1 MNDDTLKSTVAAL
14 LAPRKGILAA
24 DESTKTIGKRFAAL
38 GIASTEE
45 TRRAYRAL
53 LFTTPGLEEH
63 ISGCILFDET
73 IHQKIAGKPVASA
86 LERKGIIT
94 GIKVDHGPI
103 ALPGSAG
110 ETFTVGIEGL
120 RERLSEYRNMGARFT
135 KWRAVFAMGKNL
147 PTPACIDANACALA
161 LFASL
166 SQEAGLVPL
175 VEPEVL
181 MDGSHSLEECGTSMR
196 KVLGAVFSRLD
207 TYHVSPQHMILK
219 TAMVLPGKDFPGMVS
234 DSEVAEATLSCL
246 NDSVP
251 KSVPGIVFLSGGQE
265 EIPATQHLNAIC
277 SAGASPWTLSFSFG
291 RALQNRA
298 MRVWAGSAGNVV
310 AAHAALQH
318 RALCNGLA
326 LEGRYN
332 EQAEDPATQALVHAH
347 A

>member
-14 LAPRKGILAA
+14 LAPNKGILAA

-38 GIASTEE
+38 GIPSTEE
-45 TRRAYRAL
+45 SRRAYRAL
-53 LFTTPGLEEH
+53 LFTTPGLEDH

-73 IHQKIAGKPVASA
+73 IRQKIAGKPMASA
-86 LERKGIIT
+86 LERKGIVV
-94 GIKVDHGPI
+94 GIKVDHGTTI
-103 ALPGSAG
+103 LPGSPG

-120 RERLSEYRNMGARFT
+120 RERLSEYWKMGARFT
-135 KWRAVFAMGKNL
+135 KWRAVFKMGEGL
-147 PTPACIDANACALA
+147 PTPECIDANACALA

-181 MDGSHSLEECGTSMR
+181 MDGNHSLEQCGTAMR
-196 KVLGAVFSRLD
+196 KVLGAVFARLD
-207 TYHVSPQHMILK
+207 TYHVALEHMLLK
-219 TAMVLPGKDFPGMVS
+219 TAMVLPGKESAGMAS

-246 NDSVP
+246 SDAVP
-251 KSVPGIVFLSGGQE
+251 TSVPGIVFLSGGQE
-265 EIPATQHLNAIC
+265 DIPATQHLNAIC
-277 SAGASPWTLSFSFG
+277 GAGTSPWTLSFSFG
-291 RALQNRA
+291 RALQSRP
-298 MRVWAGSAGNVV
+298 MRVWGGSAGNVV

-332 EQAEDPATQALVHAH
+332 EQAEDSATRALVPAH